1 MTLKIMFLIFSGLLT
16 LSSVLLTV
24 LTTTHA
30 EQEHVITIITT
41 NTSITVIIT
50 IVTITTRL
58 YSLFTIWKFSH
69 LAGFSLSFSSEF
81 GQQVVLF
88 SSLML

>member
-1 MTLKIMFLIFSGLLT
+1 MTLKMMFLIFSGLLT

-41 NTSITVIIT
+41 NTNIT

>member
-1 MTLKIMFLIFSGLLT
+1 MTLKMMFLIFSGLLT

-41 NTSITVIIT
+41 NTTTIIIT

-69 LAGFSLSFSSEF
+69 LVGFSLSFSSEF